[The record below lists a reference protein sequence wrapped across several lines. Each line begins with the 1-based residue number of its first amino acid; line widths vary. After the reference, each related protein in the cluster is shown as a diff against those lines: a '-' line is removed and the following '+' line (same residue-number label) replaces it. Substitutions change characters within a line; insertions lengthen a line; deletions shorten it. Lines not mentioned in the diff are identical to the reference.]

1 MDEKPKPKFSDV
13 IGGLVSGVAQARSI
27 ADVEAL
33 RMAHR
38 YRQIDLLKGMP
49 VPRLRFRR
57 DRKSV
62 V

>member
-1 MDEKPKPKFSDV
+1 MDKEPRPKFSDI

-38 YRQIDLLKGMP
+38 YRQIELLTWIIHEI
-49 VPRLRFRR
+49 
-57 DRKSV
+57 
-62 V
+62 